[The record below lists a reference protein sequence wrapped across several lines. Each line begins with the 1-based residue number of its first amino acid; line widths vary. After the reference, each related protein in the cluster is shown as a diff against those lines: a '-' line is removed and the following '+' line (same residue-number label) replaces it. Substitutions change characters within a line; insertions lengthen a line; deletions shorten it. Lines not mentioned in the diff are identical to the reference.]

1 MAEVSD
7 GSTGF
12 SQPGVDL
19 PGDAEPV
26 MQPPIPH
33 LLPCYG
39 THLIMLLL
47 DRLPI
52 HHPLLGLVCTAL
64 NRKSVMPRT
73 AGTSSNVRPSHSQN
87 SMLDTPHAR
96 RK

>member
-33 LLPCYG
+33 LLPVR
-39 THLIMLLL
+39 TEH
-47 DRLPI
+47 
-52 HHPLLGLVCTAL
+52 LLGVVV
-64 NRKSVMPRT
+64 NWPSVGLTDDFCAPCW
-73 AGTSSNVRPSHSQN
+73 SVRRIPTHGR
-87 SMLDTPHAR
+87 LTPCGN
-96 RK
+96 

>member
-33 LLPCYG
+33 LLPYTRSAAAEPMAG
-39 THLIMLLL
+39 RG
-47 DRLPI
+47 RLTG
-52 HHPLLGLVCTAL
+52 PLLGI
-64 NRKSVMPRT
+64 KS
-73 AGTSSNVRPSHSQN
+73 
-87 SMLDTPHAR
+87 
-96 RK
+96 

>member
-33 LLPCYG
+33 LLPHTRSAAAEPMAGCGSAHG
-39 THLIMLLL
+39 TL
-47 DRLPI
+47 
-52 HHPLLGLVCTAL
+52 
-64 NRKSVMPRT
+64 
-73 AGTSSNVRPSHSQN
+73 AGHQILRGGSRH
-87 SMLDTPHAR
+87 DGR
-96 RK
+96 R